1 MSEIR
6 NAPRVPRLVWSEDRV
21 QTLLQ
26 ARVVTY
32 GPSFLRNNARA
43 QLSKLWEKDRRK
55 INKKHHL
62 KVTISQVKYKYQAL
76 KAQFADI
83 RADEDF
89 GQSEPPP
96 PRNPATVPLQEE
108 SLAVRQDEEEPEEM
122 LPFSHSE
129 GKPLPS
135 RLETTLRSH
144 REDKQSPPD
153 SDMRI
158 LFKEYGNINWDE
170 VNERLESGSSDADD
184 SSDMEDSN
192 TDAETG
198 NTRDEAIAQ
207 EINHHDTLRRRQK
220 LDLPGA
226 LVHFG
231 ESLASAL
238 AAPDGE
244 GQESDVIC

>member
-76 KAQFADI
+76 KAQKGL
-83 RADEDF
+83 RNQDF